1 MIYRERNIFIDIKKA
16 KDNFN
21 KDGKP
26 KCFNYNIYGY
36 IVKDC
41 QKLKKEQDTR
51 KCYKCEKIGHI
62 TKDCRIE

>member
-26 KCFNYNIYGY
+26 KCFNYNIYRY
-36 IVKDC
+36 
-41 QKLKKEQDTR
+41 
-51 KCYKCEKIGHI
+51 I
-62 TKDCRIE
+62 TKDY